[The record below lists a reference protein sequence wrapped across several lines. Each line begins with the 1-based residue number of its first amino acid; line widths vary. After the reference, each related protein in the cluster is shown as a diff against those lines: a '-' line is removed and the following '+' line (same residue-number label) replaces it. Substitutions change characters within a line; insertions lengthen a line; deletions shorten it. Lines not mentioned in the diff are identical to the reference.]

1 MISILH
7 ELLLCLD
14 VVPKSVAG
22 TSFAETWMFSKHYLK
37 EKKKKNL
44 RR

>member
-7 ELLLCLD
+7 ELLCLD

-22 TSFAETWMFSKHYLK
+22 TSFAETWMFSKHYQK
-37 EKKKKNL
+37 EMKKKN
-44 RR
+44 